1 VHEDTLAFLFDIH
14 MQMATPRRVEIN
26 GDWENGRYQ
35 LAGEE
40 LQTAA
45 EVWLQYLNSYD
56 DVSDV
61 FDKHCT
67 DADGLIDQATVKLV
81 MKELLGEEPSD
92 EDVTFVVAE
101 CSMGEAHSDED
112 ATVVVARS
120 GLGKLSKPGFVK
132 AISLFERDR
141 TCHHISREKLRTY
154 YEDHLVENN
163 RILPKVD
170 TCRDVGKTIS
180 SQSIQDVLRPEAGLR
195 PAPATGESSCCVLS

>member
-1 VHEDTLAFLFDIH
+1 
-14 MQMATPRRVEIN
+14 MATPQRVEIN
-26 GDWENGRYQ
+26 GDWENGTYQ

-56 DVSDV
+56 EVSDV

-112 ATVVVARS
+112 VAVVVARS
-120 GLGKLSKPGFVK
+120 AGKLSKPGFVK

-141 TCHHISREKLRTY
+141 ACHHISREKLRTY
-154 YEDHLVENN
+154 YENRLVENN
-163 RILPKVD
+163 RILPKID
-170 TCRDVGKTIS
+170 TFRDKGKTIS
-180 SQSIQDVLRPEAGLR
+180 SESIQGVLHPEAELR
-195 PAPATGESSCCVLS
+195 PAPSTGKSSCCVLN

>member
-1 VHEDTLAFLFDIH
+1 
-14 MQMATPRRVEIN
+14 MQMATPQRVEIN
-26 GDWENGRYQ
+26 CDWENGTYQ

-56 DVSDV
+56 YVSDV

-112 ATVVVARS
+112 VTVVAAHS
-120 GLGKLSKPGFVK
+120 AGKLSKPGFVK

-141 TCHHISREKLRTY
+141 TCPHISREKLRTY

-170 TCRDVGKTIS
+170 TFQDVGKTIS
-180 SQSIQDVLRPEAGLR
+180 SQSIKDVFHPAAKLR
-195 PAPATGESSCCVLS
+195 PAPAIGESSCCVLS